1 MARRVKDFIEIGDYT
16 SLDRLITT
24 LQAIR
29 ETLPHDSEPELK
41 LRGDDVVGRRI
52 SICYMREL
60 TDEEAELEGRYAPPR
75 DDNAEIEELR
85 EQLDGVP
92 FERRKSR
99 AA

>member
-29 ETLPHDSEPELK
+29 ESLPPDAEPELK
-41 LRGDDVVGRRI
+41 LRGDDIFGRRI

-60 TDEEAELEGRYAPPR
+60 TGEEAELEGRYAPPR

-85 EQLDGVP
+85 EQLDEVP
-92 FERRKSR
+92 FQRRKSR